1 MTYHPADV
9 GVVSLVTDTPTLCKN
24 MVIKFLRAPFDII
37 RLTVLNFSS
46 IIESEQTFA
55 ENKGV
60 RIMTDY
66 KEQLIALLNK
76 LSHSQLEYLYYLVA
90 KLFGHTTD

>member
-1 MTYHPADV
+1 M
-9 GVVSLVTDTPTLCKN
+9 
-24 MVIKFLRAPFDII
+24 
-37 RLTVLNFSS
+37 
-46 IIESEQTFA
+46 FA

-90 KLFGHTTD
+90 KLFGHATD